1 MLIAFVGIAVAPAG
15 PIVPGGPPPPPV
27 IRPAPQPQYNDVP
40 FTDEAVEAAILKGI
54 KYLMDRQK
62 PDGSWDAYSGHPVGT
77 VAAATYVLLACSD
90 VGKYDWQDKKIKAAL
105 QWLSTHD
112 TRFTYDLGLRC
123 NVWQIADKQSGG
135 KTKEYLK
142 NDVMPCNS

>member
-1 MLIAFVGIAVAPAG
+1 MRCVTFLVLIAFVGIAVAPAG

-77 VAAATYVLLACSD
+77 VAAATYALF
-90 VGKYDWQDKKIKAAL
+90 WPAAMSA
-105 QWLSTHD
+105 STTGR
-112 TRFTYDLGLRC
+112 TRR
-123 NVWQIADKQSGG
+123 
-135 KTKEYLK
+135 
-142 NDVMPCNS
+142 